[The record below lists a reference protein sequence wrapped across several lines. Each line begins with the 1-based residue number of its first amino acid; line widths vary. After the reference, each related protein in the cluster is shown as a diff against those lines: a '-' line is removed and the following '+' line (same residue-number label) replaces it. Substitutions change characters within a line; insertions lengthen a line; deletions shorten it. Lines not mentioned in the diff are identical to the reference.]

1 MRQAQQDAQD
11 AQATQA
17 TPRDTDPRREPAAPA
32 APAAQATGHRQGIDA
47 LQPALPLAELLT
59 PPPRHPVVGSQKDIR
74 YYGTTATGVL
84 NSPESTG
91 MPFWSINP
99 YIGCAFGCAYCYARY
114 AHRFVMERATLG
126 MGDDRRE
133 SDEELPLPLALG
145 AGSQGTRLLAS
156 GESLLASG
164 ESLPADADRA
174 PVPEPP
180 SLAALGEE
188 LEELPPWLAFERRI
202 FVKRNAAQVLRRTLQ
217 GSRKSLGAVRH
228 AEPIVIGTATDPYQ
242 PAERHF
248 RVTRQLLE
256 VLAELK
262 RLRLVIITKSPLIT
276 RDIDLLSRIAQRSRL
291 TIHLSLITLDR
302 DLARRIEPRAPTPE
316 ARLRALRRL
325 HEAGIDVGINI
336 MPVLPGITDRP
347 DALEALVRQVA
358 AAGASHINACA
369 LRLRVTSRRRYLPWL
384 DEEFPDLAPRY
395 RKAYG
400 THFQISDRYRDG
412 LRQFLKRTCRK
423 AGIRYGS
430 PEDRAFE
437 SPSAPSAPSAPGGP
451 AGPAESRL
459 AAVPTAATPA
469 ASTETWDAGRYTPSG
484 PARAGSAWESAPIPV
499 SRMRPLPVLERGPA
513 YAIAPA
519 GFSPFSSP
527 SPPPSPAPQFD
538 LGL

>member
-1 MRQAQQDAQD
+1 MQQA
-11 AQATQA
+11 
-17 TPRDTDPRREPAAPA
+17 
-32 APAAQATGHRQGIDA
+32 
-47 LQPALPLAELLT
+47 LSLSELLS
-59 PPPRHPVVGSQKDIR
+59 PPPRHPVVGAQKDIR

-114 AHRFVMERATLG
+114 AHRFVMERAAAET
-126 MGDDRRE
+126 GDGRRE
-133 SDEELPLPLALG
+133 TGVGEGVGADLGPGSEGTILLHGAAALPSLAPSSST
-145 AGSQGTRLLAS
+145 AAR
-156 GESLLASG
+156 
-164 ESLPADADRA
+164 
-174 PVPEPP
+174 P
-180 SLAALGEE
+180 SLAAPGEE

-248 RVTRQLLE
+248 RITRQLLE

-276 RDIDLLSRIAQRSRL
+276 RDIDLLARIAQRSRL
-291 TIHLSLITLDR
+291 TVHLSLITLDR

-358 AAGASHINACA
+358 ADGASHINACA

-400 THFQISDRYRDG
+400 NRFQITDRYREG
-412 LRQFLKRTCRK
+412 LRQFLKRACRQ

-430 PEDRAFE
+430 PEERAFE
-437 SPSAPSAPSAPGGP
+437 
-451 AGPAESRL
+451 GPAEPR
-459 AAVPTAATPA
+459 AGAPQPHGATPQPDA
-469 ASTETWDAGRYTPSG
+469 ALLSGAALLPDPALGAPRWDAGRYTPSG
-484 PARAGSAWESAPIPV
+484 PARAGSAWDGATLPASRTRLLPVMEASPAYGSSPAAAAPDEGVALASAPTPVGAIP
-499 SRMRPLPVLERGPA
+499 PVTQ
-513 YAIAPA
+513 I
-519 GFSPFSSP
+519 
-527 SPPPSPAPQFD
+527 D